1 MPDNNTNLPILDDI
15 IKPGNTDKAVH
26 QPSRKVHSSLWSDDE
41 SNVSPS
47 ISSDADATDQIE
59 VPSVTETDDELEMA
73 EQVHGLVSAEADE
86 DRATAIDLSDLDAL
100 TEEILAD
107 MMPEI
112 EQLLRDK
119 IRRTL
124 SRHFS
129 GETRPD

>member
-1 MPDNNTNLPILDDI
+1 MPDDNTNLPILDDI

-41 SNVSPS
+41 TSASSS
-47 ISSDADATDQIE
+47 ISSDADATDQME
-59 VPSVTETDDELEMA
+59 VPSVAETDDEPAMA
-73 EQVHGLVSAEADE
+73 EQVQGLVRAEADE
-86 DRATAIDLSDLDAL
+86 ARASATDLSDLDAL
-100 TEEILAD
+100 TEEILGN

-119 IRRTL
+119 IRQTL

-129 GETRPD
+129 GET

>member
-1 MPDNNTNLPILDDI
+1 MPDDNTNLPILDDI

-41 SNVSPS
+41 TSASSS
-47 ISSDADATDQIE
+47 ISSDADATDQME
-59 VPSVTETDDELEMA
+59 VPSVTETDDEPAMA
-73 EQVHGLVSAEADE
+73 EQAQGLVRAEADE
-86 DRATAIDLSDLDAL
+86 ARASATDLSDLDAL
-100 TEEILAD
+100 TEEILGN

-119 IRRTL
+119 IRQTL

-129 GETRPD
+129 GET